1 MLCGWKGVGRA
12 GLRPL
17 LARGPEGALKA
28 LRETSPDGEPG
39 PDITADLDRTIAE
52 ASVSATHIGRPD
64 YPPLLA
70 AAPDPPAALFYT
82 GDISVLSRFP
92 CVAVIGSRRCSIYGR
107 RMARRL
113 AGGLASAGMC
123 VVSGMARGIDGESHA
138 GALAGGGATAAV
150 LGSGPDVLYPRRNAS
165 LAEEIRRK
173 GCVLS
178 EYPPGTSPEPFRF
191 PERNRIISGVSL
203 GVVVVEAGSRSGTMI
218 TVGTAL
224 DQGREVMAVP
234 GDATRPTAAGSNRL
248 LREGAAPV
256 TTAEEVLEVLGVAP
270 RRAEGGQGPEEPQ
283 GLAGTILGMLDDG
296 PAHVDELARATG
308 AGPGEL
314 REQLLR
320 LELAGYVIQRPG
332 GVYARV

>member
-1 MLCGWKGVGRA
+1 VGRA

-17 LARGPEGALKA
+17 LEKGPDSALID
-28 LRETSPDGEPG
+28 LRRTRPDGEPA
-39 PDITADLDRTIAE
+39 PELAAE
-52 ASVSATHIGRPD
+52 LGRAIDDASISATHLGRPD

-82 GDISVLSRFP
+82 GDISVLSRLP

-113 AGGLASAGMC
+113 AGGLASTGLC

-165 LAEEIRRK
+165 LAGEIRRR

-191 PERNRIISGVSL
+191 PERNRIISGLSL

-234 GDATRPTAAGSNRL
+234 GDATRSTSAGTNRL

-256 TTAEEVLEVLGVAP
+256 TTAGEVLEVLGVTP
-270 RRAEGGQGPEEPQ
+270 RRSADRQGPEEPK
-283 GLAGTILGMLDDG
+283 GLAGSILMILDEG

-308 AGPGEL
+308 AGPGRL
-314 REQLLR
+314 REELLR
-320 LELAGYVIQRPG
+320 LELAGSVIQRPG
-332 GVYARV
+332 GIYARI